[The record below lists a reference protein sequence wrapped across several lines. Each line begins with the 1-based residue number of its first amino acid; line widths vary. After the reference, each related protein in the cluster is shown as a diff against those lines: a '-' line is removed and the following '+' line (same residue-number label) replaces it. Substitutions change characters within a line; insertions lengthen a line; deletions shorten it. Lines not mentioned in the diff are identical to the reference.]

1 MKLLHFSAL
10 FLSAA
15 TPLLATAQSPW
26 IPSGPNGGDAR
37 SITMDPVDH
46 KHLYLGSVTGT
57 LFDSHD
63 GGSTW
68 KRVGSIGNRRNL
80 VLDNIVVDVSN
91 PKRLLIGGW
100 SIDSID
106 GGLFVSEDG
115 GRTWTSNKQLEG
127 HSVRAL
133 TQAPSDPKTLVA
145 GAVDGVYR
153 STDGGSSWQ
162 KISPQQKEFYEVESV
177 AIDPRDPKIIY
188 VGTWHLP
195 WKTKDGGENWESIHK
210 GVAEDSDVFSIIIDP
225 KSPETVY
232 ASACSGIYKSS
243 DGGALFSKI
252 TGIPHDSSRTRV
264 LMQDS
269 VSRDTVYAGTTEGL
283 FHTSNAGKTWARNS
297 NQDWIINDIFVDPQD
312 DKHIL
317 LATDRNGV
325 MLSNDGGAT
334 FSSSNDGFSAR
345 EISTVVQDRSN
356 PSHLYVGVMN
366 DREAGGVFASED
378 GGLHWTQKSDGLGGA
393 DVFSLGQAPD
403 GTLLTG
409 TRRGIFRLAGDTW
422 QNSGLVLAPPPDP
435 KAAAAEPVAKVP
447 AKGRATASKV
457 GAKTAA
463 VTKTAGSRTAGKSA
477 TASRTAPVRSTPP
490 EEAKTG
496 AYAMATGD
504 SNVYAVTGDGLLSS
518 ADNGKTWQHV
528 PAASDKPWRMIAA
541 QGTHVAVADPHAM
554 SLSSD
559 GGATFQPVTLPKDMY
574 LTAMTIDNT
583 GRLWVGGA
591 EGVFLSENAGASW
604 HVMPNLYVPNVGG
617 LQYDAASSRVL
628 ISSNSPDTP
637 VFTVHTPDLKV
648 SYFTAGWGMTTLRA
662 VGDHLVGVTR
672 NDGVLLQPVMVD
684 SASVKQ
690 GSN

>member
-1 MKLLHFSAL
+1 MKLLHFSATL
-10 FLSAA
+10 LSAA
-15 TPLLATAQSPW
+15 IPLLATAQSPW
-26 IPSGPNGGDAR
+26 IPSGPDGGDAR
-37 SITMDPVDH
+37 AITMDPTDH
-46 KHLYLGSVTGT
+46 RHLYLGSVTGT

-63 GGSTW
+63 GGTTW
-68 KRVGSIGNRRNL
+68 KRVGSVLNRRNL
-80 VLDNIVVDVSN
+80 VLDNIVVDSAN

-100 SIDSID
+100 SLDSID
-106 GGLFVSEDG
+106 GGLFVSDDG
-115 GRTWTSNKQLEG
+115 GRSWTSNKQLEG

-133 TQAPSDPKTLVA
+133 SQASSDPKTLVA

-153 STDGGSSWQ
+153 STDGGATWA

-232 ASACSGIYKSS
+232 ASACSGIYKSG
-243 DGGALFSKI
+243 DGGAEFHKI

-264 LMQDS
+264 LQQDPKAY
-269 VSRDTVYAGTTEGL
+269 DTVFAGTTEGL
-283 FHTSNAGKTWARNS
+283 YRTFDAGKTWAGNPK
-297 NQDWIINDIFVDPQD
+297 NPWIVNDIFIDPQD
-312 DKHIL
+312 DKHVL
-317 LATDRNGV
+317 LATDRTGV
-325 MLSNDGGAT
+325 LLSNDGGAT
-334 FSSSNDGFSAR
+334 FTSSNDGFAAR
-345 EISTVVQDRSN
+345 EISSVVQDRSN
-356 PSHLYVGVMN
+356 PSHLYVGVIN

-378 GGLHWTQKSDGLGGA
+378 GGLHWSQKSDGLSGA

-435 KAAAAEPVAKVP
+435 KAASELPAKPV
-447 AKGRATASKV
+447 AKGRAAASRS
-457 GAKTAA
+457 GARTVAA
-463 VTKTAGSRTAGKSA
+463 KPAAKSA

-504 SNVYAVTGDGLLSS
+504 SSVYAVTAEGLLSS
-518 ADNGKTWQHV
+518 ADDGKTWQHV
-528 PAASDKPWRMIAA
+528 PGAGDKPWRMIAA
-541 QGTHVAVADPHAM
+541 QGTHVVLADPHAM
-554 SLSSD
+554 SLSAD
-559 GGATFQPVTLPKDMY
+559 GGATFAPVTLPKDMY
-574 LTAMTIDNT
+574 LTAITIDGT
-583 GRLWVGGA
+583 GRLWIGGA
-591 EGVFLSENAGASW
+591 EGVFLSENSGASW
-604 HVMPNLYVPNVGG
+604 HVMPNLFVPNVGG
-617 LQYDAASSRVL
+617 LQYDAASGRVL
-628 ISSNSPDTP
+628 ISSNSPETP

-648 SYFTAGWGMTTLRA
+648 QYFSAGWGMTTLRA
-662 VGDHLVGVTR
+662 VGDHLIGVTR
-672 NDGVLLQPVMVD
+672 NDGVLLQPRMVD